1 MKKLTLFIATALL
14 LFFLVPNVVKA
25 AAEENPVTN
34 AAIETVDAE
43 ATMETVDTE
52 ATMETVDTEATLET
66 VDTEAALDA
75 ESEAL
80 LVRLEEINEMDKSDL
95 TRSEKKELR
104 KEVRE
109 IDKTLALNGGGVYL
123 SVGAIIIVI
132 LLLILLL

>member
-1 MKKLTLFIATALL
+1 MKKLTPFIATALL

-25 AAEENPVTN
+25 GAEEIPVTN

-43 ATMETVDTE
+43 ATMETADAE
-52 ATMETVDTEATLET
+52 ATIETVDA
-66 VDTEAALDA
+66 EAALDA

-80 LVRLEEINEMDKSDL
+80 LSRLDEINEMDKSDL
-95 TRSEKKELR
+95 TRSEKRELR

-109 IDKTLALNGGGVYL
+109 IDKTLTLNGGGVYL